1 MQPANRSRIAFIGD
15 ISRYSLIGLLIF
27 NFLTLFV
34 ILFIEPKA
42 FFLGQQIAG
51 TSALVYALAFSLAT
65 ALVMFCL
72 YKKIKGNEFIALVYG
87 MFFFI
92 NGYLTVL
99 YYNSQVPTPIHWL
112 ILLLSVILSA
122 VTLVNRPRKSAEKNE
137 NAICTVFTGKRLAGV
152 LVIIGAIFCFLLFT
166 SISMMNYEHET
177 NNYLYAVEINPE
189 TPLHNVTLMMPLPP
203 AISRN
208 ISHGNDNGNAFPYF
222 KNYSQSV
229 VETENGTMIKI
240 TADSVEKPGH
250 GFSQEPAGLYLDFF
264 VENPINYSHP
274 LEHEPVLLPKFSP
287 ETSVCKDKKFH
298 RILTGNTPSTCLV
311 YKSTMYA
318 VFETA
323 PTSRTIITVSSDGTR
338 MISSSGSPKN
348 HGYQDS
354 MSVTFLG
361 NAGGWYNATG
371 NLLAG

>member
-1 MQPANRSRIAFIGD
+1 MQEVTCSKLSFIGD

-51 TSALVYALAFSLAT
+51 TSALVYAMMFSLAT
-65 ALVMFCL
+65 ALVMLCL

-87 MFFFI
+87 VFFFI
-92 NGYLTVL
+92 NGYLIAL
-99 YYNSQVPTPIHWL
+99 YNNNQIPTPIYWL
-112 ILLLSVILSA
+112 ILLLSVIVFCTMRLIQSGESA
-122 VTLVNRPRKSAEKNE
+122 GTWKKS
-137 NAICTVFTGKRLAGV
+137 IYTVFTKKPFAGLLLSASV
-152 LVIIGAIFCFLLFT
+152 LLCFLLFT

-189 TPLHNVTLMMPLPP
+189 TPLHNVTLMIPLPP

-208 ISHGNDNGNAFPYF
+208 ISPGNDIGNAFPYF
-222 KNYSQSV
+222 KNFSQSV

-240 TADSVEKPGH
+240 TADSVEKPGD
-250 GFSQEPAGLYLDFF
+250 GLPQEPAGLYLDFF
-264 VENPINYSHP
+264 AANPINYSHP

-287 ETSVCKDKKFH
+287 ETSVCKDKKFQ
-298 RILTGNTPSTCLV
+298 RSLTGNTPSTCLA
-311 YKSTMYA
+311 YGSTMYA

-323 PTSRTIITVSSDGTR
+323 PTSRTMITVSLDGER
-338 MISSSGSPKN
+338 MISSSGSTKN

-361 NAGGWYNATG
+361 NAGGWYNASGT
-371 NLLAG
+371 LLAG